1 MTLVFGL
8 PISGGE
14 TSTGEQARSGDV
26 AGFGAGQIRY
36 EAGDLVGITITLEGC
51 NGNKRLGE
59 VAVGGIRIGIN
70 RARLNV
76 VNRDS
81 TRTQVPGQ
89 SLRETCDRA
98 LRQRID
104 RTSGK
109 GHTLAVGAANV
120 NDTPA
125 FAQMPRGFLC
135 RNEQPAHIDGDQ
147 LLEIFK
153 RELLNR
159 REDTGARIVHE
170 NINAT
175 EGPDGFRNRQTDR

>member
-1 MTLVFGL
+1 MTLVFRF

-14 TSTGEQARSGDV
+14 TSIGEQVRSGD
-26 AGFGAGQIRY
+26 AASSGAGQIRY
-36 EAGDLVGITITLEGC
+36 EAGDLVCITITLKGC

-81 TRTQVPGQ
+81 TRTQVPGE
-89 SLRETCDRA
+89 SLREAGNCAFRE
-98 LRQRID
+98 RIA
-104 RTSGK
+104 RTADER
-109 GHTLAVGAANV
+109 HALAVGTANV

-135 RNEQPAHIDGDQ
+135 RNEQPPHIDGDQ

-153 RELLNR
+153 RKLLNG
-159 REDTGARIVHE
+159 REDTG
-170 NINAT
+170 
-175 EGPDGFRNRQTDR
+175 